1 MPAGLL
7 PESQHTTSAP
17 AVMILPDKRPS
28 KSLDSGDSERSIDS
42 IISCSPSLETSRTAI
57 QQGRVLAMSTFR
69 SSGDGVVPCMD

>member
-17 AVMILPDKRPS
+17 AVMMLPDRRPS

-42 IISCSPSLETSRTAI
+42 IISCSPSLEGTRL
-57 QQGRVLAMSTFR
+57 VLWEGSWYVHLQIFR
-69 SSGDGVVPCMD
+69 G

>member
-17 AVMILPDKRPS
+17 AVMMLPDRRPS

-42 IISCSPSLETSRTAI
+42 IISCSPSLEGKNKDWCC
-57 QQGRVLAMSTFR
+57 GRVLGMSTFR
-69 SSGDGVVPCMD
+69 SSGDRVVPCMD